1 MCQILC
7 LTSHDP
13 GQLHAIIQK
22 VWTQMST
29 TQKDGYGAAWFG
41 ADGTIGYL
49 KRRFPK
55 IRTDEPPPFVKPPTQ
70 GYQNSKPQDPF
81 HESNDIPSDGGFVII
96 HGRMATNAVNVAN
109 THPFI
114 DVLDD
119 GRLVALVHNGV
130 VSSSK
135 YSNLLDG
142 CTCDSELLM
151 RAYTGGGIDEVERHI
166 EGRYAF
172 MYLEYVPPTV
182 EEVAA
187 AAEKGTAAVG
197 KKTLHIAKDKQA
209 SLKCGLKADN
219 TFVFATTEYLIKL
232 VDGEP
237 EGEVKSNMLMVFS
250 DATAYVHT
258 EYHGLTYL
266 ERMKDWLKGDDKPK
280 VQATESYPPST
291 TQPTQHQTRQ
301 STPYKPSALDK
312 DLTEAEQAEIR
323 RLEMEPIDL
332 LMGHAS

>member
-13 GQLHAIIQK
+13 AKLHETIQK
-22 VWTQMST
+22 VWTQMSY
-29 TQKDGYGAAWFG
+29 TQKDGFGAAWRG

-55 IRTDEPPPFVKPPTQ
+55 ISMEGPPPFVKPPTQ
-70 GYQNSKPQDPF
+70 GYTGGKPQEPF
-81 HESNDIPSDGGFVII
+81 AESNDIPSDGGFVII

-109 THPFI
+109 THPFVDI
-114 DVLDD
+114 LDD

-130 VSSSK
+130 VTSSK
-135 YSNLLDG
+135 YVNELAD

-166 EGRYAF
+166 DGRYAF
-172 MYLEYVPPTV
+172 MYLEIAPPTV

-187 AAEKGTAAVG
+187 AAEKGIQAAG
-197 KKTLHIAKDKQA
+197 KTTLHVAKDDNA
-209 SLKCGLKADN
+209 SLYCGLKPDN
-219 TFVFATTEYLIKL
+219 SFVFATTEHLIKL

-250 DATAYVHT
+250 NAT
-258 EYHGLTYL
+258 EYVLTEYKGLSCA
-266 ERMKDWLKGDDKPK
+266 ERMRDWWRGEDKK
-280 VQATESYPPST
+280 TTETYP
-291 TQPTQHQTRQ
+291 PTQHQTHQAAQDRV
-301 STPYKPSALDK
+301 STPYKPTQLDK
-312 DLTEAEQAEIR
+312 DLTEAEAAEIR
-323 RLEMEPIDL
+323 RLEMEPIESL
-332 LMGHAS
+332 LNQS